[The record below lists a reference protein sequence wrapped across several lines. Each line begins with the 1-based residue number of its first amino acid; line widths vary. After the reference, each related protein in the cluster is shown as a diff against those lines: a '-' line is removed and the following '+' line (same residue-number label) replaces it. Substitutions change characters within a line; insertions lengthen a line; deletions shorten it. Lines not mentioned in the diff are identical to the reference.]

1 MESAAWRSS
10 PPSEEHIAASRA
22 KTNRLLLASF
32 RHDEHKAFKE
42 HLDNNLVQQNL
53 YGSLAFG
60 IELVMS
66 KKQTMSD
73 VAPTLKMLLQYGA
86 KWDGDDL
93 PGKTTP
99 YHVICQST
107 GDHYEIL
114 DLMIKELGP
123 TLLDT
128 KDNYERTALMCAV
141 HNVNIKCVET
151 LIANGSDVN
160 VIGNKYYYNNLFK
173 LTDALNMVVNPLI
186 SSISMMASTSH
197 CSDVTMGIFDLLLK
211 SGAKVIRSC
220 NLNKR
225 TPVMYAAEFGN
236 VNCVKKL
243 IEKGAELNYR
253 DSSGHTVSTLAARTG
268 SVDVL
273 KCLIEDNGMDK
284 NYVDN
289 NDYSLLFWAVRSG
302 NIEAVRY
309 LLNLGVTIS
318 TYRPQEYIEPCKVC
332 RTIIGYSC
340 VNKSQSADP
349 YMLAISENELAMMKL
364 MDEYGCQV
372 YKSFEVLSRAVSG
385 QRTNMVEYLLCN
397 HKYPLNHEHIAI
409 SEEEGLCDTHQTIL
423 ELAFEISN
431 VKIVKLLIE
440 HSADPNM
447 KPCNKNSACALNYAM
462 RNKYHIEVIPLLI
475 RGGANVN
482 TASYCPYPY
491 TSDMRPFEAA
501 IWIGHFYAAQM
512 LLVTGSSRG
521 EVSLNKNFKVQYGII
536 SSELKTLM
544 KEWNVHINNVLP
556 LQQKCRMVILNH
568 LSPQADK
575 KITRLSLSP
584 LLIKYLSIP
593 ELDDII
599 EPYKSDH
606 AKN

>member
-1 MESAAWRSS
+1 MNLESTIERSS
-10 PPSEEHIAASRA
+10 VPSEEQIAASRA
-22 KTNRLLLASF
+22 KTNRLLLASI

-42 HLDNNLVQQNL
+42 HMDDTLGKQDF
-53 YGSLAFG
+53 YGSLELC
-60 IELVMS
+60 IELVIS

-93 PGKTTP
+93 PGKNTP

-123 TLLDT
+123 TSLDT

-141 HNVNIKCVET
+141 HNANIKCVEY
-151 LIANGSDVN
+151 LIANGADVN
-160 VIGNKYYYNNLFK
+160 VIGKKYYHDNLFG
-173 LTDALNMVVNPLI
+173 LTGALNIVVNPLI

-211 SGAKVIRSC
+211 SGANVNRSC

-243 IEKGAELNYR
+243 IEKGAELNYT

-289 NDYSLLFWAVRSG
+289 NDYSLLSWAVLSK

-318 TYRPQEYIEPCKVC
+318 TYIPQENIDPCKVC
-332 RTIIGYSC
+332 GTIIGYSC
-340 VNKSQSADP
+340 VYESQSADP
-349 YMLAISENELAMMKL
+349 YMLAISRKQLAMMKL
-364 MDEYGCQV
+364 MDEHGCHV
-372 YKSFEVLSRAVSG
+372 YKSYEALCRAVSG
-385 QRTNMVEYLLCN
+385 QRAHMVEYLLCHN
-397 HKYPLNHEHIAI
+397 KYPLNHEHIAI
-409 SEEEGLCDTHQTIL
+409 SELGDTHLTIL
-423 ELAFEISN
+423 ELAFELSN
-431 VKIVKLLIE
+431 VKTVKLLLE
-440 HSADPNM
+440 HGADPN
-447 KPCNKNSACALNYAM
+447 KRGCNKNSACAINYAM
-462 RNKYHIEVIPLLI
+462 RNKEHVEVIALLI
-475 RGGANVN
+475 RSGANVN
-482 TASYCPYPY
+482 T
-491 TSDMRPFEAA
+491 TSDIPYSSTSVMRPFEAA

-512 LLVTGSSRG
+512 LLVTGCSRG
-521 EVSLNKNFKVQYGII
+521 EISMNKNFMVDYGII
-536 SSELKTLM
+536 SSELETLM
-544 KEWNVHINNVLP
+544 KEWNVYINNVLP
-556 LQQKCRMVILNH
+556 LQQKCRMVILNC

-575 KITRLSLSP
+575 KITRLSLPP
-584 LLIKYLSIP
+584 LLIKYLRVP

-599 EPYKSDH
+599 EIYKSDH
-606 AKN
+606 

>member
-1 MESAAWRSS
+1 MNLESTVGRINAR
-10 PPSEEHIAASRA
+10 PDEQIAASRA

-42 HLDNNLVQQNL
+42 HMDDNLVQQNL

-60 IELVMS
+60 IELVKS
-66 KKQTMSD
+66 KKRTMSD

-99 YHVICQST
+99 YHVICDST

-123 TLLDT
+123 TSLDT

-141 HNVNIKCVET
+141 LAPPVHHANIECVET

-160 VIGNKYYYNNLFK
+160 VIGNKYYYNNLFE
-173 LTDALNMVVNPLI
+173 LTGALNMVVNPLI

-225 TPVMYAAEFGN
+225 TPVRYAAEFGN

-243 IEKGAELNYR
+243 IEKGAELNYT
-253 DSSGHTVSTLAARTG
+253 DSYGETASTLAARTG

-284 NYVDN
+284 NYVDHN
-289 NDYSLLFWAVRSG
+289 GYSLLFWAVLRDNVEG
-302 NIEAVRY
+302 VRY

-318 TYRPQEYIEPCKVC
+318 TYRPQEYVEPCKVC
-332 RTIIGYSC
+332 GTIIEYSC

-349 YMLAISENELAMMKL
+349 YMLAISRHELAIMKM
-364 MDEYGCQV
+364 MDEYGCQL
-372 YKSFEVLSRAVSG
+372 YKSFEVLSRAVFG
-385 QRTNMVEYLLCN
+385 KHTNMVEYLLCN

-409 SEEEGLCDTHQTIL
+409 SEKEGLCDTHQTIL
-423 ELAFEISN
+423 ELAFDISN
-431 VKIVKLLIE
+431 VKIVKLLLG
-440 HSADPNM
+440 HGADPNM
-447 KPCNKNSACALNYAM
+447 KRCNKNSACAINYAM
-462 RNKYHIEVIPLLI
+462 RNKEHVEVIALLI

-482 TASYCPYPY
+482 T
-491 TSDMRPFEAA
+491 TSDCP
-501 IWIGHFYAAQM
+501 
-512 LLVTGSSRG
+512 
-521 EVSLNKNFKVQYGII
+521 
-536 SSELKTLM
+536 
-544 KEWNVHINNVLP
+544 
-556 LQQKCRMVILNH
+556 
-568 LSPQADK
+568 
-575 KITRLSLSP
+575 
-584 LLIKYLSIP
+584 
-593 ELDDII
+593 
-599 EPYKSDH
+599 
-606 AKN
+606 

>member
-1 MESAAWRSS
+1 MESTIGRSS
-10 PPSEEHIAASRA
+10 VPSEEQIAASRA
-22 KTNRLLLASF
+22 KTNRLLRASF

-42 HLDNNLVQQNL
+42 HLDDNLVQQDF

-60 IELVMS
+60 IELVIS
-66 KKQTMSD
+66 KKQTMSE

-86 KWDGDDL
+86 KWGGNDL
-93 PGKTTP
+93 PSKTTP

-114 DLMIKELGP
+114 DLIIKKLGP
-123 TLLDT
+123 TSLDT
-128 KDNYERTALMCAV
+128 KDNYERTVLMCAV

-160 VIGNKYYYNNLFK
+160 VIGNKYYYNNLFE
-173 LTDALNMVVNPLI
+173 LTGALNMVVNPLI

-225 TPVMYAAEFGN
+225 TPVMYAAAFGN

-243 IEKGAELNYR
+243 IEKGAELNYT
-253 DSSGHTVSTLAARTG
+253 DNYGETACTLAAQTG

-284 NYVDN
+284 NYVDHN
-289 NDYSLLFWAVRSG
+289 SYSLLFWAVLMD
-302 NIEAVRY
+302 IVEAVRY
-309 LLNLGVTIS
+309 FLNLGVTIS
-318 TYRPQEYIEPCKVC
+318 TYRPQEYSKPCKVC
-332 RTIIGYSC
+332 GTIIGYSC
-340 VNKSQSADP
+340 VNEYQPTDP
-349 YMLAISENELAMMKL
+349 YMLAISNNELAMMKL
-364 MDEYGCQV
+364 MDEHGCQL

-385 QRTNMVEYLLCN
+385 KRTNIVEYLLCN
-397 HKYPLNHEHIAI
+397 HKYPLNREHIAI
-409 SEEEGLCDTHQTIL
+409 SEEKGLFGTHQTIL
-423 ELAFEISN
+423 ELAFETSN
-431 VKIVKLLIE
+431 VKIVKLLLE
-440 HSADPNM
+440 HGADPNM
-447 KPCNKNSACALNYAM
+447 KRCKKNSACAINYAI
-462 RNKYHIEVIPLLI
+462 RKQHVEVIPLLI

-482 TASYCPYPY
+482 TVSYCPYSY

-501 IWIGHFYAAQM
+501 IWIGHIYAAQM
-512 LLVTGSSRG
+512 LLVTGCSRG
-521 EVSLNKNFKVQYGII
+521 EISLNKNFKVDYGII
-536 SSELKTLM
+536 SSELETLM
-544 KEWNVHINNVLP
+544 KEWNVYINNVLP
-556 LQQKCRMVILNH
+556 LQQKCRMIILNC

-575 KITRLSLSP
+575 KITRLPLPP

-599 EPYKSDH
+599 KLYKSNH
-606 AKN
+606 AVN